1 MTVIDQWTAGHD
13 DDLVITLS
21 DDEFHAAASRA
32 LGDLGLTYAEL
43 EQQARDRDFSSAQA
57 HALWVSIGGTVAF

>member
-1 MTVIDQWTAGHD
+1 MTVIDQWAAGYD
-13 DDLVITLS
+13 DDLVIMLS
-21 DDEFHAAASRA
+21 DDEFHAAASQA
-32 LGDLGLTYAEL
+32 LDDLGLTYAEL